1 MASIG
6 ITGGCRRAWGATPE
20 IYFARHIDNSRL
32 VKVSDP
38 VRSRE
43 LVMFTVSMVLLFA
56 MVMLYGWQHY
66 RAIEFGYKN
75 EVLRS
80 QRDAMTEANRE
91 LKLEEASLREPA
103 RIDEL
108 AHQLGLQTTVA
119 GQVVRMDPGEGP
131 EINAAVMARVAAVS
145 VISAAQ

>member
-6 ITGGCRRAWGATPE
+6 MTGGCRRAWGATPE

-38 VRSRE
+38 ARSRE
-43 LVMFTVSMVLLFA
+43 MAIFAASLVLLFA
-56 MVMLYGWQHY
+56 MFMLYGWQHY

-75 EVLRS
+75 EVLRT
-80 QRDAMTEANRE
+80 QRDALAEANRE

-108 AHQLGLQTTVA
+108 AHQLGLQTPIA
-119 GQVVRMDPGEGP
+119 GQVVRMEPGDGGEM
-131 EINAAVMARVAAVS
+131 NASVMARAAAVS
-145 VISAAQ
+145 VISPTQ